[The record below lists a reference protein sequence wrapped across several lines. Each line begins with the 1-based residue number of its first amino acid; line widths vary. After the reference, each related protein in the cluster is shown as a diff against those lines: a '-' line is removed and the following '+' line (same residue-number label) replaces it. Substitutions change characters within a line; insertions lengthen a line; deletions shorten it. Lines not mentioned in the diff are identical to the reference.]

1 MNPKTTRT
9 DKPILVTLF
18 FAGMLFTA
26 TAIAGENQTHAFD
39 ANGDGK
45 TTFEEVMKKLEK
57 SARTTFDAMD
67 HNKDGVLSEKDFDDV
82 RDGMRKLEDWLYDLL
97 KPFMDN
103 DDKYNDDKSDPRA
116 V

>member
-1 MNPKTTRT
+1 MNSTNTRT
-9 DKPILVTLF
+9 SKRILVSLF
-18 FAGMLFTA
+18 FAGLLFTA
-26 TAIAGENQTHAFD
+26 TAVIAGEEQTHAFD

-45 TTFEEVMKKLEK
+45 ITFEEVMKKLEK

-103 DDKYNDDKSDPRA
+103 DNKSDPRA

>member
-9 DKPILVTLF
+9 GKPILVTLF
-18 FAGMLFTA
+18 FAGMLFTT
-26 TAIAGENQTHAFD
+26 TAIAGENQQTHAFD

-45 TTFEEVMKKLEK
+45 ITFEEVMKKLEK

-103 DDKYNDDKSDPRA
+103 DDKSGPRA

>member
-1 MNPKTTRT
+1 MNSNITRT
-9 DKPILVTLF
+9 NKPILVTLF
-18 FAGMLFTA
+18 FAGLLFSA
-26 TAIAGENQTHAFD
+26 TAIAGEDQARAFD

-45 TTFEEVMKKLEK
+45 ITFEEVMKKLEK

-103 DDKYNDDKSDPRA
+103 DNKSDPRA

>member
-1 MNPKTTRT
+1 MNSNTTRT
-9 DKPILVTLF
+9 NKPILVSLF
-18 FAGMLFTA
+18 FAGMLFA
-26 TAIAGENQTHAFD
+26 APAIAGEDQRHAFD

-45 TTFEEVMKKLEK
+45 ITFEEVMKKLEK

-82 RDGMRKLEDWLYDLL
+82 REGMRKLENWLYDLL
-97 KPFMDN
+97 KPFMD
-103 DDKYNDDKSDPRA
+103 DEKSDPKA